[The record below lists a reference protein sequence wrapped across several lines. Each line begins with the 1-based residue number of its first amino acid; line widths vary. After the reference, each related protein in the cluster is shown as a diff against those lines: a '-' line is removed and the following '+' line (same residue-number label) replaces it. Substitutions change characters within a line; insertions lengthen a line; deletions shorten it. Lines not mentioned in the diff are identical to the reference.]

1 MSADAEP
8 PRGHSSPRS
17 PRRRAR
23 RRQPPERRHDLG
35 LLFVHGIGE
44 QERGATLVTA
54 GEALHAWL
62 HRWFRGITRSWRAAG
77 LADEQLFEW
86 QRRRKQQ
93 LWQQRGEERALPRF
107 EALRTLLGNMRTVAA
122 DTALPPLETV
132 RNDVAGGILAAT
144 ASLRDP
150 HLRDGDEDA
159 PAHAPLELLAIG
171 TDGKEHRSRWL
182 LGESW
187 WAQAFTEPTFRQLAL
202 WLVQALPWTLGRHYG
217 SRVGRAW
224 RRARPTAG
232 RNVLGQLRALPE
244 VLANLVLLVLAT
256 PFAVVAQAILLLLVL
271 VALLPIARL
280 RAALAGLERTLA
292 ATLGDSLVLLSSP
305 LQQAAMVAQIRRDA
319 AWLAT
324 RCKRVAIVAHSQ
336 GAALAH
342 MAMRDERPPNVAL
355 LLTCGSGLRKLE
367 ELRQMSASEEG
378 LAGRAYLSAAGVV
391 LLAASA
397 AGAIS
402 GLGWNPWTTAVGLL
416 LFALVVVSYLGR
428 YTPIDISWYSTRFQ
442 MEGLHWVDYYA
453 TNDPVPNG
461 ALQDYEEELVLPLSV
476 PIVNERSLLRDHTT
490 YWRNPE
496 QFVGLVAGWAAQ
508 LVDGPWQRI
517 VAGQRDVWVSAQTR
531 RRWRVAA
538 LAAAR
543 WIGFASAVALVWA
556 RRAEWRA
563 LLAWLLSLAGGAV
576 DELLP
581 WFSLSRRAARPEL
594 PVLAVTAGA
603 LFALIAIWQAARFA
617 WARWSEHE
625 LRLFFDR
632 DDALRSA
639 APAPAGAR
647 WRRFVAAAADVA
659 RFDAQWFFFAFGAA
673 QVALAAIVAR
683 PLPTTIETWLD
694 AGTAASVAGFAAAA
708 VFSLARRRAVA
719 GAVARAA
726 AQASS

>member
-1 MSADAEP
+1 MGADAEP
-8 PRGHSSPRS
+8 PRGRSSPPS
-17 PRRRAR
+17 PRRRGAR

-122 DTALPPLETV
+122 GTPLPPLESV

-150 HLRDGDEDA
+150 HLRDGGEGA
-159 PAHAPLELLAIG
+159 PAHAPLELLAID

-182 LGESW
+182 LAESW

-224 RRARPTAG
+224 RTANQAATSRVLAR
-232 RNVLGQLRALPE
+232 LRALPE
-244 VLANLVLLVLAT
+244 VIANLALLVLAT
-256 PFAVVAQAILLLLVL
+256 PFAVVAQAVLLLLVL

-280 RAALAGLERTLA
+280 RSALAGLERTLA

-324 RCKRVAIVAHSQ
+324 RCKRVTIVAHSQ

-342 MAMRDERPPNVAL
+342 MALRDERPPNVAL

-367 ELRQMSASEEG
+367 ELRQVSASEEG

-391 LLAASA
+391 LLATSA

-402 GLGWNPWTTAVGLL
+402 GMGWNPGTTSVGLL
-416 LFALVVVSYLGR
+416 LFALVIVSYLGR

-461 ALQDYEEELVLPLSV
+461 ALQDYEPELVLPLSV
-476 PIVNERSLLRDHTT
+476 PIVNERSMLRDHTT

-496 QFVGLVAGWAAQ
+496 QFVGLVAGWASQ

-543 WIGFASAVALVWA
+543 WIGFACAVGLVWA
-556 RRAEWRA
+556 RSVEWRA
-563 LLAWLLSLAGGAV
+563 LLAWLLSFAGGAV
-576 DELLP
+576 HELLP
-581 WFSLSRRAARPEL
+581 WFSLSRRAPRPDL
-594 PVLAVTAGA
+594 PVLAVTVGA
-603 LFALIAIWQAARFA
+603 LVALVALWQAARFA
-617 WARWSEHE
+617 WERWSEHE

-632 DDALRSA
+632 DDAPHSA
-639 APAPAGAR
+639 AAARGAR

-673 QVALAAIVAR
+673 QVALAAIVAQ
-683 PLPTTIETWLD
+683 PLPGTIETWLD
-694 AGTAASVAGFAAAA
+694 AGTVASVAGFAVAA

-726 AQASS
+726 AQAAP